1 MGSLSFWHIRKQEA
15 DMMNRRTFL
24 ATATTALSTILA
36 DHEASAATPKDT
48 VVIASQIDDIIT
60 LDPGEAY
67 EISGQILLSSVYD
80 RLVRYEAEDLTKLV
94 GGVAQSWEIGKD
106 NKTFTFKLR
115 PGQKFESGAVVTAE
129 DMAWSLQRVVL
140 MDKSPAF
147 LFTQLG
153 WTKANVKDLI
163 KAIDASTLQIKI
175 VEDFSPVM
183 VLNLMATVAASVV
196 EKKVALANEKNGD
209 FGNEW
214 LKTHSATSG
223 AYKLVSWKANE
234 SVTLEALPTNRLAAK
249 TKRVVVRHVPEPATQ
264 RLLLEKGDVDM
275 AWNLQSDQI
284 KALAN
289 SKDVKVEAF
298 PYSGTWYINMN
309 LGDER
314 LKNPKV
320 RSALRYLVDYHGMV
334 NSFLKGSF
342 IVNQTFLPKGFPG
355 WVDYNPYK
363 LDPAKAKA
371 LLAEAG
377 YPNGIELKL
386 QCKNASPLTEIA
398 QSVQQTMALGGVKI
412 NVVTGDAKQVIGDLR
427 GRRHQMV
434 LISWTPDYLDPH
446 TNAGVFAMND
456 DDADDKPKPLAWRN
470 HYFDKKANEMTMA
483 AVKEVDP
490 KKRDVMYSDL
500 QKKITDE
507 GPYILMF
514 QPLTIVASRKNV
526 SGYKPGIVEDT
537 YFFRAIAKS

>member
-1 MGSLSFWHIRKQEA
+1 
-15 DMMNRRTFL
+15 MMKRRTFI
-24 ATATTALSTILA
+24 ASATTALTTVLA
-36 DHEASAATPKDT
+36 NHEATAATPKDT

-60 LDPGEAY
+60 MDPGEAY
-67 EISGQILLSSVYD
+67 EISAQIICSSIYD
-80 RLVRYEAEDLTKLV
+80 RLVRYEAEDPSKLV

-115 PGQKFESGAVVTAE
+115 PNQKFESGATVTAE

-140 MDKSPAF
+140 MDKTPAF

-153 WTKANVKDLI
+153 WSKANVKDLI
-163 KAIDASTLQIKI
+163 KVVDATTLQIKI
-175 VEDFSPVM
+175 VEDYSPVM
-183 VLNLMATVAASVV
+183 VLNLMGTVAASVI
-196 EKKVALANEKNGD
+196 EKKVALANEKDGD
-209 FGNEW
+209 FGNGW

-223 AYKLVSWKANE
+223 AYKLISWKANE
-234 SVTLEALPTNRLAAK
+234 SVSLEANTGYRLAAK
-249 TKRVVVRHVPEPATQ
+249 TKRVIIRHVPEPATQ
-264 RLLLEKGDVDM
+264 RLLLEKGDIDM
-275 AWNLQSDQI
+275 AWSLQSDQL
-284 KALAN
+284 KALATA
-289 SKDVKVEAF
+289 KDVKVETF

-320 RSALRYLVDYHGMV
+320 RTALRYLVDYQGMV

-342 IVNQTFLPKGFPG
+342 NVQQTFLPIGFPSAIP
-355 WVDYNPYK
+355 YNPYK
-363 LDPAKAKA
+363 LDVAKAKA

-377 YPNGIELKL
+377 YPNGFEIKL
-386 QCKNASPLTEIA
+386 MCKNASPLPEIA
-398 QSVQQTMALGGVKI
+398 QSVQQTMGLAGIKVNILTV
-412 NVVTGDAKQVIGDLR
+412 DAKQNIAELR
-427 GRRHQMV
+427 GRRHQMS

-470 HYFDKKANEMTMA
+470 HYFDPKANALTMA
-483 AVKEVDP
+483 AVKETDP
-490 KKRDVMYSDL
+490 KKRDAMYAEL

-514 QPLTIVASRKNV
+514 QPLTPIATRANV
-526 SGYKPGIVEDT
+526 KGYKPGIVEDL
-537 YFFRAIAKS
+537 YFLRTITKS